1 MYRIIGFLTITSILF
16 FSCNK
21 EKNVDVNTSKR
32 IVSVGEVSLYELD
45 IKNITFGM
53 TVEDSISFVNR
64 YVKSWIRNELLL
76 EKAKM
81 NLTKEELNVEEQVK
95 SYRESLLINQYKQK
109 YVKQHLDTLVQQEE
123 VEEYVQKYAENFI
136 LSEPIYQFYFA
147 RILSKNKGD
156 IKKIKKIFAKD
167 SLDLTKDY
175 ELESSTLLVSY
186 DEDWYTARE
195 IFALLPE
202 NIETKKIRLQRH
214 LTVKEK
220 GKDKTFLI
228 KIRKMIPAGK
238 VSPATYVTKK
248 VKEIIVHKRKINIAK
263 KLEYDVY
270 EDAKKN
276 NLFKIY

>member
-21 EKNVDVNTSKR
+21 EKNVDVNTSKK
-32 IVSVGEVSLYELD
+32 IVSVGEVSLYESD

>member
-32 IVSVGEVSLYELD
+32 IVSVGEVSLYESD

-53 TVEDSISFVNR
+53 TAEDSISFVNR

-167 SLDLTKDY
+167 SLDLTEDY

-202 NIETKKIRLQRH
+202 DIETKKIKLQRH

-220 GKDKTFLI
+220 RKDKTYLI
-228 KIRKMIPAGK
+228 KITKIIPAGK
-238 VSPATYVTKK
+238 VSPASYVTKK

>member
-32 IVSVGEVSLYELD
+32 IVSVGEVSLYESD

-175 ELESSTLLVSY
+175 ELESSTLLISY

>member
-32 IVSVGEVSLYELD
+32 IVSVGEVSLYESD

>member
-32 IVSVGEVSLYELD
+32 IVSVGEVSLYESD

-53 TVEDSISFVNR
+53 TAEDSISFVNR

-238 VSPATYVTKK
+238 VSPASYVTKK

>member
-32 IVSVGEVSLYELD
+32 IVSVGEVSLYESD

-53 TVEDSISFVNR
+53 TAEDSISFVNR